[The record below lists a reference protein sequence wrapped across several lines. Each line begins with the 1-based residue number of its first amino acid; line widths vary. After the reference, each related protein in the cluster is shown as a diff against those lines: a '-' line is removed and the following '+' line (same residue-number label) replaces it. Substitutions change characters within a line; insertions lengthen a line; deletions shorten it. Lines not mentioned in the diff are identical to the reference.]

1 MARTRYIQDP
11 KTHKLIPADEYY
23 AGQDSINLPYIIE
36 DYKTYQSM
44 ITGEMIEGRKA
55 HRNHLKRHNVVVAEQ
70 NSARPQ
76 NPDGG
81 RLKEQIARQVYE
93 KLKYR

>member
-1 MARTRYIQDP
+1 MARYIQDP

-23 AGQDSINLPYIIE
+23 TQENASAYILA
-36 DYKTYQSM
+36 DYQPYQSM

-55 HRNHLKRHNVVVAEQ
+55 HREHLLKHNVVVAEQ
-70 NSARPQ
+70 NSARPH

>member
-11 KTHKLIPADEYY
+11 VTHKLIPANEYY
-23 AGQDSINLPYIIE
+23 TQTDNASAYIMA
-36 DYKTYQSM
+36 DYQPYQSM
-44 ITGEMIEGRKA
+44 VTGEMIEGRKA
-55 HRNHLKRHNVVVAEQ
+55 HREHLKKHNVVVAEQ

-76 NPDGG
+76 TPDGG

-93 KLKYR
+93 RLRYK

>member
-23 AGQDSINLPYIIE
+23 SAPENTSAYIVA
-36 DYKTYQSM
+36 DYQPYQSM
-44 ITGEMIEGRKA
+44 VTGEYIEGKKA
-55 HRNHLKRHNVVVAEQ
+55 HREHLKRHNLVVAEQ

-76 NPDGG
+76 KPASG

-93 KLKYR
+93 RLKYK